1 VVRGARE
8 LGCAVARRLG
18 WLSPVLLLVACE
30 QGGRPL
36 PERAPATPLSGYAFQ
51 SPEEQALQDDAF
63 ANPGLLWVDRGEA
76 LFAAA
81 PAEGS
86 VACADCHEA
95 TAEPFRTVAARLPA
109 WDPARAE
116 LMNLESRINA
126 CRVDRQGQPALA
138 YESEALLSLA
148 AYIARQARGTPIEV
162 TVAAPARASFDAARE
177 HFYERRGQLNLAC
190 YHCHE
195 QNVGRML
202 RGDRLSQG
210 QATGYPAYK
219 LEWQALG
226 SLQRRLRD
234 CHLGVRAEAFPYGD
248 ARYLALELFLA
259 WRARGLPLETPAVR
273 R

>member
-1 VVRGARE
+1 MIRFPGAVRALARAPACLPLLLLAACDRGA
-8 LGCAVARRLG
+8 
-18 WLSPVLLLVACE
+18 P
-30 QGGRPL
+30 PL
-36 PERAPATPLSGYAFQ
+36 PERALETPRSGYAFQ
-51 SPEEQALQDDAF
+51 SAEEQALQDDAF
-63 ANPGLLWVDRGEA
+63 ANPGLLWVDRGAA
-76 LFAAA
+76 LFAEP

-86 VACADCHEA
+86 PACADCHEA
-95 TAEPFRTVAARLPA
+95 AGESFRTVAARLPA
-109 WDPARAE
+109 WDPLRRE
-116 LMNLESRINA
+116 LVNLEGRINV
-126 CRVDRQGQPALA
+126 CRVDRQGQAPLA
-138 YESEALLSLA
+138 YESEPLLSLT
-148 AYIARQARGTPIEV
+148 AYLAHQARGTPIAV
-162 TVAAPARASFDAARE
+162 TVAAPARAAFDAARA

-219 LEWQALG
+219 LEWQSLG

-234 CHLGVRAEAFPYGD
+234 CHLGVRAEPFPYGD
-248 ARYLALELFLA
+248 ARYLGLELFLA